1 MREWL
6 IVISVLLIAGI
17 LLDGWRRMRS
27 PKIKMARQE
36 VEAAD
41 SFRLVDDPPLS
52 SEFPTGGAR
61 VAAVRD
67 DNDAE
72 NILHNVR
79 QKHVESKKTRG
90 ARREG
95 IEPDSI
101 EKVQPEVADKLPNL
115 MKAFVKRTQAPAIEE
130 PFETP
135 DLRQLD
141 QELDDLFPEIKPIA
155 ARVENKAPVQGKTSA
170 HASQPA
176 KANSQSNSSTQAK
189 GPFAEPPMAEP
200 QEVLVMHIMAPRGT
214 AFSGDELLPLLME
227 LHMRFGEMDIFHRH
241 AQENGAGPVLFSLAN
256 MVKPGTFELSSMNDF
271 ETPGLSLFITLPCG
285 DEAMHSFAL
294 MAQAAKRITQG
305 LGGELKDEARNN
317 MTQQIF
323 EHYKERVCEFE
334 RKWRLQKAH

>member
-36 VEAAD
+36 VDAND
-41 SFRLVDDPPLS
+41 SIRLVDDPPLS
-52 SEFPTGGAR
+52 SEFPSGGAR
-61 VAAVRD
+61 IASVRG

-72 NILHNVR
+72 SILHNVR

-95 IEPDSI
+95 LEIDSI
-101 EKVQPEVADKLPNL
+101 EKVQQEMTSADPLPNL
-115 MKAFVKRTQAPAIEE
+115 MKAFAKRTQAPIVDES
-130 PFETP
+130 FEGP
-135 DLRQLD
+135 DLKQLD
-141 QELDDLFPEIKPIA
+141 QELDDPFPEIKPIA
-155 ARVENKAPVQGKTSA
+155 VKPEVKIAA
-170 HASQPA
+170 A
-176 KANSQSNSSTQAK
+176 KK
-189 GPFAEPPMAEP
+189 GPFAEQPVPEP
-200 QEVLVMHIMAPRGT
+200 QEVLVMHIMAPRGSN
-214 AFSGDELLPLLME
+214 FSGDELLPLLME
-227 LHMRFGEMDIFHRH
+227 SHMRFGDMDIFHRH
-241 AQENGAGPVLFSLAN
+241 ADENGAGPILFSLAN
-256 MVKPGTFELSSMNDF
+256 MVKPGTFELSSMSDF
-271 ETPGLSLFITLPCG
+271 DTPGLSLFITLPCG
-285 DEAMHSFAL
+285 DEAMHAFAL

-323 EHYKERVCEFE
+323 EHYKERVSEFE